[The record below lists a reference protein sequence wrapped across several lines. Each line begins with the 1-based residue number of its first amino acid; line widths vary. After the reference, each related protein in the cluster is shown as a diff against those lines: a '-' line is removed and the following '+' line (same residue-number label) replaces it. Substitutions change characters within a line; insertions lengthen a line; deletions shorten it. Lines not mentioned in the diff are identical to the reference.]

1 MEIYEIAGNLPLMYA
16 LLCVTGWPIPAP
28 EDILV
33 MTVGWR
39 ASVGDDVGVV
49 PALLTCYAGV
59 LTRDASV
66 FLCGR
71 WFGRRLL
78 RSRVFRRFF
87 DEERLDQLERWI
99 RADGRR
105 TVFIGRFM
113 PSIRVGAFFS
123 CSTLGVPAST
133 FFMTDALAAAIT
145 VPIDFALGWYFG
157 PQAIEFADGHGWV
170 KWVIFGV
177 CALFVF
183 SVVRRAKRAME
194 AYAEDG

>member
-1 MEIYEIAGNLPLMYA
+1 MDLHELSGSLPVIYLA
-16 LLCVTGWPIPAP
+16 LCVTGWPVPLP
-28 EDILV
+28 EDLLI

-39 ASVGDDVGVV
+39 ASVGDDLVWWQ
-49 PALLTCYAGV
+49 ALLVCYAGV

-71 WFGRRLL
+71 WFGKRLL

-87 DEERLDQLERWI
+87 SEERLDQLEAWI
-99 RADGRR
+99 RKDGRR
-105 TVFIGRFM
+105 TVFMGRFM

-123 CSTLGVPAST
+123 CSTLGVPAAT
-133 FFMTDALAAAIT
+133 FFATDALAAAIT

-157 PQAIEFADGHGWV
+157 PQAVEFADGHAWV
-170 KWVIFGV
+170 KVLVVAI

-183 SVVRRAKRAME
+183 SVVRRAKRAM
-194 AYAEDG
+194 D